1 MSRAWWVLGPLAVP
15 ALMTI
20 PAAVA
25 GDAQVRFEIGQPF
38 SVGGRGYEAGVIA
51 VRSVS
56 AYTPSTAMLEVW
68 VNDECLGMMP
78 AYRSPSDDVSGKSE
92 ALFKRDDDGRLELTG
107 FQLAGRPTSATYRL
121 P

>member
-78 AYRSPSDDVSGKSE
+78 AYRSVSADASGQSE

-107 FQLAGRPTSATYRL
+107 FQLTGPSTGATYRL